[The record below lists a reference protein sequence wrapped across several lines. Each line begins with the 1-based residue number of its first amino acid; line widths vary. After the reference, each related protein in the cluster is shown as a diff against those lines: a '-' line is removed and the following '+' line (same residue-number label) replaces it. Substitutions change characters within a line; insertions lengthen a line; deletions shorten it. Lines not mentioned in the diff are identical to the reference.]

1 MYGTGRPG
9 GYGGASAAYQQS
21 MSGWQSRQG
30 YGMASRGS
38 PSALR
43 PMTTVSAPQ
52 TLPYAAPRTIPYAAP
67 QVPLTPAVP
76 LNLGESE
83 AAKVYKKYD
92 EERTRMLAGEY
103 KQLGNLDALAALG
116 AIPNVEGSAVGS
128 IPSVPP
134 VDGSKPPAK
143 QGSLLSTGQGSKPP
157 SKQGSIKS
165 TGSLLGAEVP
175 GADLEVDMDTP
186 LSIVIFGA
194 TGDLAKKKLYPAV
207 YQLMFGAPDAPLIPQ
222 HTNVVGYGRQKM
234 NLQELI
240 AKQCVN
246 VKGDSKEQ
254 FFQQCSYVAGDYSGE
269 DGYAALNKH
278 LTELEKGAKAN
289 RIFFFSVP
297 PTIFADVASGLKAK
311 ACAPEGGFTR
321 LIIEKPFGR
330 DSESFAELNNI
341 TGSLFSENELFR
353 IDHYMGKEVVLNLL
367 TMRFGNQ
374 LFEASLNNRNVAS
387 VEIVFKEN
395 LGTGGRGGYFDKF
408 GIIRDIMQ
416 NHLLQVLMWFAM
428 APPPSLTRDDI
439 QKEKVKLLKAIKT
452 LTVDDCFVGQ
462 FTAGIPLNEG
472 DPIEPGY
479 LDDKTVPEGSKCP
492 TYAALAFKINN
503 DTWSGVPFIM
513 RAGKGLDERMAE
525 VRVTFKA
532 KGFNKLV
539 PGQANQFVMRI
550 QPDEAIYLKCMNKQP
565 GWDQKAAVP
574 VLLDMS
580 YASSFSGGYVADA
593 YERMFLN
600 TAKGDGSLF
609 VGSDELV
616 EAWRIFTPLLKQ
628 IDGGAL
634 EPVLYP
640 FGVRVPEGMDEWSA
654 KYGVTMSQ
662 NWQERLMKLGTDG
675 EIEEF
680 FIANAVMNGSEPS
693 MNTDKLKDLVKKA
706 MDGFEPTQKQMD
718 GILRVVDL
726 NGDGSISLDE
736 LKAAVSHFATMYHY
750 SESEDHSTFTKGDD
764 QHV

>member
-1 MYGTGRPG
+1 
-9 GYGGASAAYQQS
+9 
-21 MSGWQSRQG
+21 
-30 YGMASRGS
+30 
-38 PSALR
+38 
-43 PMTTVSAPQ
+43 
-52 TLPYAAPRTIPYAAP
+52 
-67 QVPLTPAVP
+67 
-76 LNLGESE
+76 
-83 AAKVYKKYD
+83 
-92 EERTRMLAGEY
+92 
-103 KQLGNLDALAALG
+103 
-116 AIPNVEGSAVGS
+116 
-128 IPSVPP
+128 
-134 VDGSKPPAK
+134 
-143 QGSLLSTGQGSKPP
+143 
-157 SKQGSIKS
+157 
-165 TGSLLGAEVP
+165 
-175 GADLEVDMDTP
+175 
-186 LSIVIFGA
+186 
-194 TGDLAKKKLYPAV
+194 
-207 YQLMFGAPDAPLIPQ
+207 
-222 HTNVVGYGRQKM
+222 
-234 NLQELI
+234 
-240 AKQCVN
+240 
-246 VKGDSKEQ
+246 
-254 FFQQCSYVAGDYSGE
+254 
-269 DGYAALNKH
+269 
-278 LTELEKGAKAN
+278 
-289 RIFFFSVP
+289 
-297 PTIFADVASGLKAK
+297 
-311 ACAPEGGFTR
+311 
-321 LIIEKPFGR
+321 
-330 DSESFAELNNI
+330 
-341 TGSLFSENELFR
+341 
-353 IDHYMGKEVVLNLL
+353 
-367 TMRFGNQ
+367 
-374 LFEASLNNRNVAS
+374 
-387 VEIVFKEN
+387 
-395 LGTGGRGGYFDKF
+395 
-408 GIIRDIMQ
+408 
-416 NHLLQVLMWFAM
+416 MWFAM

-492 TYAALAFKINN
+492 TYAALAYKINN